1 MENKVLTSRRNNY
14 SRNFILLCL
23 DSFVF
28 SFVLSI
34 FSYVT
39 VFPYY
44 VSKLSDKNIIISL
57 IPATMFIGTNGFQIF
72 SCILSVKSKNEKG
85 LYLKIIVL
93 QRAGFLL
100 IFLSAYLL
108 KYLPPM
114 ASLIFFI
121 AAFGIFTIT
130 NGYAQPV
137 WASLIAKLIYKK
149 RGKFFGINYMCGS
162 FAGILGAYITKK
174 LLQSFSYPDNF
185 TYLYL
190 TGLTI
195 SFISFIFIALLK
207 GDTSSVGNADI
218 NINNIFPKVKGI
230 ITNNKGY
237 RKFLTGRSM
246 IAIGEI
252 ASSFYILKANSV
264 LQNNGSCVGT
274 LTMVMLVSQA
284 LFSLMWGY
292 IGDCKGY
299 WFTLRSCAILGVAA
313 NILAIFSQNIALF
326 YVVFILVGAIL
337 NGIII
342 SNVNLSINYSTKE
355 LLPVF
360 VALTNL
366 IIMPFTGLGPI
377 LAGYLADSISLNVV
391 FYISLT
397 GYLSGFIYSLFIKE
411 KS

>member
-1 MENKVLTSRRNNY
+1 MENNVLTSRRTNY

-23 DSFVF
+23 DSFIF

-85 LYLKIIVL
+85 LYFKIIIL

-100 IFLSAYLL
+100 IFLSSYLL
-108 KYLPPM
+108 KYLSPI

-137 WASLIAKLIYKK
+137 WTSLVTKLIYKK

-174 LLQSFSYPDNF
+174 FLQSFSYPDNF

-190 TGLTI
+190 TGLII

-207 GDTSSVGNADI
+207 GNTSSIGDTDI
-218 NINNIFPKVKGI
+218 NIKNLFPEVKKI
-230 ITNNKGY
+230 IEKNKAY
-237 RKFLTGRSM
+237 RKFLTGRSL

-264 LQNNGSCVGT
+264 LQNNGKCVGT

-292 IGDCKGY
+292 IGDIKGY
-299 WFTLRSCAILGVAA
+299 WFTLRSCAVLGIAA
-313 NILAIFSQNIALF
+313 NVLAIFSRNIILF
-326 YVVFILVGAIL
+326 YIVFILVGAIL

-377 LAGYLADSISLNVV
+377 LAGYLADSFTLNIV

-397 GYLSGFIYSLFIKE
+397 GYLSGFIYSLFIKQNN
-411 KS
+411 